1 MKKRKDFFLIW
12 GHGLKYE
19 KEIINLINKN
29 SNFIIKYFYKYEIL
43 NMNKFISNVYF
54 NDYTPINHLKNKTK
68 YLRTKD
74 NKVLFIF
81 IENKNPKE
89 IKVKSFNKSH
99 IESKTIN
106 KFKIQIRNK
115 YNPKIN
121 NKITHDHVIH
131 GSDSQAQTEHI
142 IRFLSNKNLDQEK
155 IYNQKSFNEVNQSL
169 YNLKNISINK
179 IKARILIQKGLNN
192 KISTKIINL
201 NKTPHYYF
209 VKKNKKSY
217 LEYIDKFRGI
227 GLNYEY
233 SEKKFSK
240 LIKNLKYLKG
250 DHSDEYINVD
260 KIKNEYIITDGL
272 HRASILKN
280 KLIKSIIVKEKIY

>member
-1 MKKRKDFFLIW
+1 MKNRKDFFLIW
-12 GHGLKYE
+12 SHGLKYE
-19 KEIINLINKN
+19 KEIIDLNKKN
-29 SNFIIKYFYKYEIL
+29 SNFIIKYFYNYKIS

-68 YLRTKD
+68 YLKSQD

-81 IENKNPKE
+81 IENKKPKE
-89 IKVKSFNKSH
+89 IKVRSFNKLH
-99 IESKTIN
+99 TESKTIN

-115 YNPKIN
+115 FNPKIN

-131 GSDSQAQTEHI
+131 GSDSQTQTEHI
-142 IRFLSNKNLDQEK
+142 IRFLSNRNLDQEK
-155 IYNQKSFNEVNQSL
+155 IYNQKNFIEINQSL

-179 IKARILIQKGLNN
+179 IKARILIQKDLNN
-192 KISTKIINL
+192 KISTKIVKL
-201 NKTPHYYF
+201 NKTPHYHF
-209 VKKNKKSY
+209 VKNKKKSY

-250 DHSDEYINVD
+250 DHSDEYINVN
-260 KIKNEYIITDGL
+260 KVKNDYVITDGL

-280 KLIKSIIVKEKIY
+280 RSIKSIIVKEKIY